1 MNRAFSNPIRLEGV
15 ARRHFESL
23 GFSSMLILW
32 RRRWMILA
40 LMALAVAGGLAV
52 LRLSEKRY
60 TSSTLVQI
68 DFSRD
73 DPAGGARQALG
84 IQVDPSA
91 LVETEARF
99 VRSRAIARQVVEQL
113 DGDAKQAVDE
123 RDIRNLMRDLTVRND
138 SRSYLIEI
146 AYTANDPTRAAT
158 VANLVANTYLRNRS
172 ETTSAAAR
180 RASEWYA
187 TQIRDTRVALEAA
200 EAAVS
205 DYRTAF
211 GIVETSS
218 EGVLQQQQMREVS
231 SQVSGATLARL
242 NEEARLDR
250 ALRAVAE
257 GNIPPDIATLP
268 QIQRLIES
276 REAARRQVAEF
287 TASSGE
293 RHPSVERA
301 RSLLEETENRLR
313 DEVGKA
319 VATITED
326 ASNARKV
333 AAELEA
339 GARKAKLALI
349 EIKSREA
356 ELRTLQGKAE
366 AIRNRL
372 KIVSE
377 NYVQAQAL
385 SELKPVAAQIV
396 VAAEPVE
403 TPSGPRASLVL
414 GFAVLGSALLGA
426 GLSFLLER
434 RDTGFRTT
442 DEVEL
447 ETDCPC
453 TGVVSAVS
461 RADRA
466 HDTAARR
473 EAVRAIA
480 ASLGLTSFQTGAKVV
495 LVTSALPGEGKSLL
509 VDLLA
514 LSLVEMGRRVLIMD
528 TTPRSEPDIDS
539 RPALEDL
546 VVDMASRRQFL
557 KSRHAEPL
565 PVLQRRNAILH
576 GNLQLLTGRPM
587 AALSIM
593 QRRTGLAEGGA
604 IFTKMAL
611 GELVK
616 EVSAQFD
623 VVIIEAT
630 PVMLIADSLILAQL
644 ADVIIQAVRWHK
656 TPKATALAALKRLR
670 DASARVHGIVLTG
683 VNMDKYRTFQTF
695 FGALPEKKYRKY
707 YAKFD

>member
-1 MNRAFSNPIRLEGV
+1 MNWAFSNPIRLEGV
-15 ARRHFESL
+15 ARRHFESV
-23 GFSSMLILW
+23 GFSAMLTLW

-40 LMALAVAGGLAV
+40 LMALAVAGALAV
-52 LRLSEKRY
+52 LLLSEKLY

-68 DFSRD
+68 DFSRED
-73 DPAGGARQALG
+73 QAGGGRQAPA
-84 IQVDPSA
+84 IQVDPAA

-99 VRSRAIARQVVEQL
+99 VRSRTIARQVVEQL
-113 DGDAKQAVDE
+113 NADPKQAADE

-146 AYTANDPTRAAT
+146 AYTANDPARAAA
-158 VANLVANTYLRNRS
+158 VANLVAETYLRNRS
-172 ETTSAAAR
+172 ETNSAAAR

-187 TQIRDTRVALEAA
+187 AQIKDMRVALEAA
-200 EAAVS
+200 EAAAS

-218 EGVLQQQQMREVS
+218 EGALQQQQMREVS
-231 SQVSGATLARL
+231 SQVSGATLTRL

-257 GNIPPDIATLP
+257 GNIPPDIAALP
-268 QIQRLIES
+268 QIQRLIDS

-301 RSLLEETENRLR
+301 RLLLEETENRLR

-326 ASNARKV
+326 ASNARRV
-333 AAELEA
+333 VAELEA
-339 GARKAKLALI
+339 SAQKAKLALI
-349 EIKSREA
+349 ESKSHEA
-356 ELRTLQGKAE
+356 ELRTLQGKVE

-377 NYVQAQAL
+377 NHVQAQAL
-385 SELKPVAAQIV
+385 SDLKPVAAQIV
-396 VAAEPVE
+396 VAAEAIEV
-403 TPSGPRASLVL
+403 PSGPKASLVL
-414 GFAVLGSALLGA
+414 GFAVLGSALFGA

-434 RDTGFRTT
+434 RDTGFRTA
-442 DEVEL
+442 DEVQQ

-453 TGVVSAVS
+453 VGLVSAVS
-461 RADRA
+461 GADKP
-466 HDTAARR
+466 HDVAARR

-509 VDLLA
+509 VDSLA
-514 LSLVEMGRRVLIMD
+514 LSLLEMGRRVLIMD
-528 TTPRSEPDIDS
+528 TTPRSESDGDI

-546 VVDMASRRQFL
+546 VADMASRRQFL

-576 GNLQLLTGRPM
+576 ENLPFLTGRHI
-587 AALSIM
+587 ASLSIM

-604 IFTKMAL
+604 VFINSAL
-611 GELVK
+611 EELVK
-616 EVSAQFD
+616 EVSTKFD

-644 ADVIIQAVRWHK
+644 ADVIVQAVRWLE
-656 TPKATALAALKRLR
+656 TPRATVAAALKRLR

-683 VNMDKYRTFQTF
+683 VDMDKYRTFQTF
-695 FGALPEKKYRKY
+695 FGSVPEKKYRKY